1 MLTDDKVTALSK
13 LADVWDKF
21 LNSISKVSWL
31 AILKLIVFIILLMA
45 VISFYV
51 TLNDENTR
59 KILSRT
65 ITEDRNSLNEH
76 DNDVYDLTDDVE
88 TSVNDEIEKLRLS
101 LNADRVVVS
110 IFHDNLKTTTG
121 LHFRFFSEC
130 YEKVCYDRGIPE
142 IAQNYQGVR
151 TSLHPMV
158 TYLSRHKMVIA
169 NVDEMEKIDKRYS
182 HAMMVEDSYLSGLYF
197 LRSESGK
204 EIGILVVSWTVDNKK
219 LVPSRSSIEQNL
231 TKYGIKLESLLDL
244 SYYKDKGE
252 LKSEDGKAKVEDLDE

>member
-59 KILSRT
+59 RILSKT

-76 DNDVYDLTDDVE
+76 DDDVYDLTDDVE

-169 NVDEMEKIDKRYS
+169 NVDEMEKIDKRYA
-182 HAMMVEDSYLSGLYF
+182 HAMMVEDSHLSGLYF

>member
-59 KILSRT
+59 KILSKT

-88 TSVNDEIEKLRLS
+88 TSVNDEIE
-101 LNADRVVVS
+101 N
-110 IFHDNLKTTTG
+110 
-121 LHFRFFSEC
+121 
-130 YEKVCYDRGIPE
+130 
-142 IAQNYQGVR
+142 
-151 TSLHPMV
+151 
-158 TYLSRHKMVIA
+158 
-169 NVDEMEKIDKRYS
+169 
-182 HAMMVEDSYLSGLYF
+182 
-197 LRSESGK
+197 
-204 EIGILVVSWTVDNKK
+204 
-219 LVPSRSSIEQNL
+219 
-231 TKYGIKLESLLDL
+231 
-244 SYYKDKGE
+244 
-252 LKSEDGKAKVEDLDE
+252 